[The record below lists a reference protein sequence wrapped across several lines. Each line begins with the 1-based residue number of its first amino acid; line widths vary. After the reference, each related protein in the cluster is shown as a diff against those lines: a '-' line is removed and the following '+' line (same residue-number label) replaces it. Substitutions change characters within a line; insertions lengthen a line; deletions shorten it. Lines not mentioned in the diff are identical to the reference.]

1 MRYTV
6 QNRQTLM
13 DIALQELGDVAG
25 LVALA
30 QRNNMSITQELQAG
44 NILEIDEGMI
54 LKKEVVQYFKSN
66 QIIIVSK

>member
-1 MRYTV
+1 
-6 QNRQTLM
+6 
-13 DIALQELGDVAG
+13 
-25 LVALA
+25 VALA